1 MNVQTIDLNL
11 ILVSSDDDGAL
22 QCLMANGVTVPA
34 ILIRAISMLID
45 LVSSISI
52 PEKRL
57 NT

>member
-1 MNVQTIDLNL
+1 MDVQTIDLNL
-11 ILVSSDDDGAL
+11 ILVSSDDGAL

-34 ILIRAISMLID
+34 IFIRAISMLID

>member
-11 ILVSSDDDGAL
+11 ILVSSDDGAL

-34 ILIRAISMLID
+34 IFIRAISMLID

>member
-11 ILVSSDDDGAL
+11 ILVSSDDGAL